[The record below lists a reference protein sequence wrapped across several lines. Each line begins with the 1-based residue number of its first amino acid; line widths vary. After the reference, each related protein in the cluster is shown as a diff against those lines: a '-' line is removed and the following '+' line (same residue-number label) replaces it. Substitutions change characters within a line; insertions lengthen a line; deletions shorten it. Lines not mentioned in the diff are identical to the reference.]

1 MTTTYSHQAS
11 STQGTGIST
20 LHLLSLD
27 EDASYTSLMF
37 QLSSVSLFAI
47 EPVSSIPHPQRYTHN
62 LRETDPLLK
71 RHKGLWHGDLVLG
84 LCPSAVREG
93 DVVVLLPGCQSSVV
107 VREKELEAEEGEYY
121 EVVGAVYIQGV
132 NEGGMV
138 KDIKRWGLPS
148 QMFHLA

>member
-1 MTTTYSHQAS
+1 
-11 STQGTGIST
+11 
-20 LHLLSLD
+20 
-27 EDASYTSLMF
+27 MF

-62 LRETDPLLK
+62 LWETDPLLK

-93 DVVVLLPGCQSSVV
+93 DVVGLPPRCQSPVV